1 MAQFDEK
8 SFILSKLSGFSV
20 MVIKVSEIPD
30 EGIRVEGVEA
40 VPAPFAD
47 PTWELR
53 ALSLFVKKDR
63 ADVLVEGSLEARVP
77 QLCGRCLEAFPFL
90 VKSHLSVRYAPKP
103 VRKDEIELTSD
114 DLEVD
119 FYDQDTL
126 DLTTLVR
133 TETLLA
139 LPMKPLCREE
149 CQGFC
154 PVCGGN
160 RNISLCA
167 CQVKLSDPRLEVLRG
182 LAERLHAQPRK
193 G

>member
-1 MAQFDEK
+1 MAQFNKK
-8 SFILSKLSGFSV
+8 SFILSKLSTV
-20 MVIKVSEIPD
+20 RLMVIKVSEIPE
-30 EGIRVEGVEA
+30 EGIRVERVQA
-40 VPAPFAD
+40 IPAPFAD
-47 PTWELR
+47 PTWELL
-53 ALSLFVKKDR
+53 AISLFIEKDR

-77 QLCGRCLEAFPFL
+77 LLCGRCLETFPFL
-90 VKSHLSVRYAPKP
+90 VKSKLSVRYAPKP

-119 FYDQDTL
+119 FYDQDIL

-149 CQGFC
+149 CKGFC

-160 RNISLCA
+160 RNLSPCT
-167 CQVKLSDPRLEVLRG
+167 CEVKLSDPRLEVLRG
-182 LAERLHAQPRK
+182 LAERLHAQPRN

>member
-1 MAQFDEK
+1 M
-8 SFILSKLSGFSV
+8 I
-20 MVIKVSEIPD
+20 IKVSEIPD
-30 EGIRVEGVEA
+30 EGIQIEGVA
-40 VPAPFAD
+40 AIPAQFAD

-53 ALSLFVKKDR
+53 ALSLFIEKDR
-63 ADVLVEGSLEARVP
+63 ADVLVEGTLEARVP
-77 QLCGRCLEAFPFL
+77 LLCGRCLETFSFL

-139 LPMKPLCREE
+139 LTMKPLCREE
-149 CQGFC
+149 CKGFC

-160 RNISLCA
+160 RSLSPCT
-167 CQVKLSDPRLEVLRG
+167 CEVKLSDPRLEVLRG
-182 LAERLHAQPRK
+182 LAERLHAQPRR